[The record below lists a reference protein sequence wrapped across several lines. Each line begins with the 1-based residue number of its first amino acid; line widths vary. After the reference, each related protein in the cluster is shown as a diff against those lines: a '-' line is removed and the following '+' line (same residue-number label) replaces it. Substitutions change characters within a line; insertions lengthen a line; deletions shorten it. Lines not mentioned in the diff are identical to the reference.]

1 MSEQTAAHHHHRRP
15 YELRHRHR
23 RGTAPGTL
31 ISRAEAHAPHMTLMS
46 YDGHNLADRR
56 EASLEDIDAAVEQW
70 PMNWIDVSGL
80 ADADLIA
87 ALGKRFGIHPLA
99 LEDVINVHQ
108 RPKVEDYDANLFV
121 ITRMPSYGAHHL
133 ELEQL
138 SLFMGEGFVITFQE
152 RPGDCFEPVRERIR
166 KSPGNRGRLLRS
178 DYLSYALLDA
188 VVDSYFPIL
197 EAFSNRLDELE
208 DRAIARPSEKL
219 VGEMHAVK
227 RQLQAMRRAV
237 WPQRELFRV
246 MTRDVQAVSGDTRLF
261 LRDCEDHAVQ
271 ILDVVETYRER
282 ATSALDLY
290 VTAINHRMNEVMK
303 VLTIIATVFM
313 PLTVITGI
321 YGMNFDTAASPY
333 NMPELGWRYGYP
345 FVLGV
350 ITAVG
355 VGLLV
360 LFRRRG
366 WLGGRWR
373 S

>member
-1 MSEQTAAHHHHRRP
+1 MSDKNAVHRHRRP

-31 ISRAEAHAPHMTLMS
+31 VSRAEAHAPHMTLMS

-56 EASLEDIDAAVEQW
+56 EASLEGIDAALRQW
-70 PMNWIDVSGL
+70 PMSWIDVSGV
-80 ADADLIA
+80 ADAGLIG
-87 ALGKRFGIHPLA
+87 ALGERFGIHPLA

-108 RPKVEDYDANLFV
+108 RPKVEEYDANLFV
-121 ITRMPSYGAHHL
+121 ISRMPSYTDQHL
-133 ELEQL
+133 QLEQL

-166 KSPGNRGRLLRS
+166 RSPGNRGRLLRP

-188 VVDSYFPIL
+188 VADSYFPVL
-197 EAFSNRLDELE
+197 ETFSDRLDQIE
-208 DRAIARPSEKL
+208 DAAIAPSNEKL

-237 WPQRELFRV
+237 WPQRELFRA
-246 MTRDVQAVSGDTRLF
+246 MTRDVQSISGDTRLF
-261 LRDCEDHAVQ
+261 LRDSEDHAVQ

-290 VTAINHRMNEVMK
+290 VTSINHRMNEVMK

-321 YGMNFDTAASPY
+321 YGMNFDPAASPY

-345 FVLGV
+345 FALGV
-350 ITAVG
+350 LTAVG
-355 VGLLV
+355 VGLLI

-366 WLGGRWR
+366 WLGGRSR
-373 S
+373 P